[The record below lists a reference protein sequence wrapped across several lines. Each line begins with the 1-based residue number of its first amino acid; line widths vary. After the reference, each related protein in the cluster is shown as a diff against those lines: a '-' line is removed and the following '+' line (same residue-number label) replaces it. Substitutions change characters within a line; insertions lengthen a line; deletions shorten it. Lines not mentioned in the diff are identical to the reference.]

1 MHEIKQFMW
10 ALCPDTFH
18 GSKNRQLHE
27 AKMHSV
33 RTILCDQCEKNVFR
47 LEYFMLWRSPNMS
60 YLWKSMY
67 WCPNCEKACTGVL
80 FVKRHVLMK
89 MFKVKYE
96 QTQWPQT
103 LCLWNLW
110 QQLSYKQ
117 GLKET
122 PGCSHIATQ
131 VSPVWEMFL
140 SQRYSWW
147 SHKEAWWRK
156 TGLQSSLWQLL
167 SWQEEQRQAWE
178 ELC

>member
-103 LCLWNLW
+103 LCLYACETCGN
-110 QQLSYKQ
+110 SYHPLPYKCHICEKCFSVK
-117 GLKET
+117 GILDDHIRKHGGEKLDCRHLCGS
-122 PGCSHIATQ
+122 PYLDMRDRLERSCVNNPEKGC
-131 VSPVWEMFL
+131 
-140 SQRYSWW
+140 
-147 SHKEAWWRK
+147 
-156 TGLQSSLWQLL
+156 
-167 SWQEEQRQAWE
+167 
-178 ELC
+178 